1 MKVLREIFGRIWAL
15 WGLLIFTGTMVIA
28 IFFYIPCFLLKEPAA
43 AKWHRAVSRVWMTI
57 YLHLIGC
64 PLTVKGADNFS
75 KTQNY
80 VVISNHNSLMDV
92 PISTP
97 FMPHANKTI
106 AKKEF
111 ASVPIFGWIYAA
123 GSVLVDRK
131 STESRGKS
139 YDKMR
144 RVLDIGLDMV
154 IYPEGTRNR
163 TELPLKSFYDGA
175 FRLAADTGKPIMPAL
190 IFYTRE
196 VLPAHKPFFML
207 PHRLEMHFLPPVETV
222 NKKAADLKQQLY
234 EIMSAY
240 YIANNK
246 P

>member
-1 MKVLREIFGRIWAL
+1 MKILKEIFGRIWAL
-15 WGLLIFTGTMVIA
+15 WAALLFVATMLVA

-43 AKWHRAVSRVWMTI
+43 GKWHRAVSRVWMTVF
-57 YLHLIGC
+57 LNLVGC
-64 PLTVKGADNFS
+64 PLKIKGAQYFS

-80 VVISNHNSLMDV
+80 VVISNHNSFMDV

-111 ASVPIFGWIYAA
+111 AAIPIFGWIYAA

-131 STESRGKS
+131 STESRAKS
-139 YDKMR
+139 YEKMR
-144 RVLDIGLDMV
+144 RVLELGLDMV

-175 FRLAADTGKPIMPAL
+175 FRLATDTGTPIMPVL
-190 IFYTRE
+190 IFHTKK
-196 VLPAHKPFFML
+196 VLPPHKPFFML
-207 PHRLEMHFLPPVETV
+207 PHHLEMHFLPPVEAAH
-222 NKKAADLKQQLY
+222 KKPAELKQQLY
-234 EIMSAY
+234 TLMTDY
-240 YIANNK
+240 YVAHDR
-246 P
+246 